1 MNSFNIPSYNKASKM
16 AKLSYY
22 LDRGFH
28 VSILG
33 GILLPLLGV
42 RVYSSRGQYA

>member
-16 AKLSYY
+16 SKLSYY
-22 LDRGFH
+22 LDRKFH

-33 GILLPLLGV
+33 GILLPMLGFRTHILRERYV
-42 RVYSSRGQYA
+42 